1 LTAQRLFVHAIVLVM
16 VLGLTAYGAKRS
28 GVVET
33 LRLGVGNASSFATA
47 QGGTVGSV
55 ELARQG
61 TIVKPASIPNA
72 APVPHR
78 PIDYQ
83 VGPGEDVK
91 AVAVKFKIAPDDVCG
106 SNPRLATDPTLKPG
120 DALALP
126 PVPGIVV
133 TVGADETAQK
143 LSVGYQVGLETI
155 LDYNYLRDPAEVRA
169 ALRLVL
175 PGGRG
180 LRCGT
185 GVRASAPL
193 RPGAPLRASA
203 PPRPMISGPAGC
215 PVRGAIVTQPF
226 GPSTFEGFHTGI
238 DLAAPM
244 GTPIYAVAAGP
255 ATVSFGGTGYG
266 NHVVITVSTS
276 RIDLYGHMS
285 EIDVGPGQQVQA
297 GQLIGRVG
305 STGFSTGPHL
315 HFEVRIGGLAVN
327 PAPILRC

>member
-1 LTAQRLFVHAIVLVM
+1 LTTQRLFVHVIVLVM
-16 VLGLTAYGAKRS
+16 VLGLSAYGAKRS

-33 LRLGVGNASSFATA
+33 LRLGVGNASSYATA
-47 QGGTVGSV
+47 QGGAVGSV
-55 ELARQG
+55 ALARQG
-61 TIVKPASIPNA
+61 TIVKPASVPSA
-72 APVPHR
+72 ASVPHK

-91 AVAVKFKIAPDDVCG
+91 AVAAKFKIAPDDVCG
-106 SNPRLATDPTLKPG
+106 SNPRLATDPTLKEG

-133 TVGADETAQK
+133 TVRPDETAQK

-185 GVRASAPL
+185 GVRAKAPT
-193 RPGAPLRASA
+193 A
-203 PPRPMISGPAGC
+203 PPRAAPPAAMISGPVGC
-215 PVRGAIVTQPF
+215 PVRGAVVTQPF

-238 DLAAPM
+238 DLAAPT
-244 GTPIYAVAAGP
+244 GTPIYAVGAGP
-255 ATVSFGGTGYG
+255 ATVSYGGTGYG

-285 EIDVGPGQQVQA
+285 AIDVSPGQQVQA
-297 GQLIGRVG
+297 GQQIGRVG

-315 HFEVRIGGLAVN
+315 HFEVRIGGLAVD
-327 PAPILRC
+327 PAPVLRC